1 VGKIFNALEKY
12 KKERKATT
20 RPQKLKPGDYEAL
33 LQYDWAAGKLDLEHP
48 LVIQD
53 RGTVQR
59 LMTYRLIESDGSL
72 TPAGKAKYAE
82 LNGPE
87 PKSTVSETVPEPE
100 NKIRRPLPEPVPER
114 QEIETAVD
122 ETDLQVPLKPVV
134 KERLKPSDWEVLM
147 QYDRNTRKLDVKD
160 QDAGAV
166 RRLLEN
172 DMIFDGGKLTP
183 QALQLCK
190 ELEPE
195 NIVPPDNTV
204 GDTGKIAGI
213 AEEQIRK
220 EPFNKLEP
228 AVSIKPMAVPEAA
241 PEIVSEAAPEPVEAK
256 KEGRVVK
263 ASAPKPSLPL
273 SHSEKMDRNLVSFFS
288 PQSFEAEQ
296 FKILR
301 SNLLYPVSGKP
312 PRSVMVTSPMPG
324 EGKSFVAANLAISV
338 ALNINRHV
346 LLMDC
351 DLRRPSIHTRF
362 GFSNVPG
369 LSNYLANGVSLSDLL
384 IRTSVDKL
392 TILPGGPPPD
402 NPSELLSSERMSK
415 LLAEATE
422 RYQDRLIILDSP
434 PPVLTAET
442 SVLARWVDGVVIV
455 IKHGKT
461 PREGVSE
468 VIEKMGKAKI
478 IGAVINNFE
487 VYSSRYY
494 GRYYGKSGTYK

>member
-20 RPQKLKPGDYEAL
+20 RTEKLKPADYEAL
-33 LQYDWAAGKLDLEHP
+33 LQYDWATGKLDLKHP
-48 LVIQD
+48 LVIHD
-53 RGTVQR
+53 PGTVQR

-87 PKSTVSETVPEPE
+87 PKSAVGKPVPEPE
-100 NKIRRPLPEPVPER
+100 KETRRPQPEPVPEW
-114 QEIETAVD
+114 QEIETAAD
-122 ETDLQVPLKPVV
+122 DTGFKVPLKPVV
-134 KERLKPSDWEVLM
+134 LEKLKPSDWDVLM
-147 QYDRNTRKLDVKD
+147 QYDRNTRKLDLKD

-190 ELEPE
+190 ELKPDK
-195 NIVPPDNTV
+195 IVPSDNIIS
-204 GDTGKIAGI
+204 DTGEI
-213 AEEQIRK
+213 AE
-220 EPFNKLEP
+220 
-228 AVSIKPMAVPEAA
+228 
-241 PEIVSEAAPEPVEAK
+241 IVAKPVEAQPAVEVEAEEAVEPK
-256 KEGRVVK
+256 KVEPEPAK
-263 ASAPKPSLPL
+263 FTEKSPAKKMPAPKPALPA
-273 SHSEKMDRNLVSFFS
+273 SHNEKMDQNLVSFFN

-301 SNLLYPVSGKP
+301 SNLLYPVSGNP

-351 DLRRPSIHTRF
+351 DLRRPTIHTRF
-362 GFSNVPG
+362 GFSDVPG
-369 LSNYLANGVSLSDLL
+369 LSDYLANGVSLSDLL
-384 IRTSVDKL
+384 IRTSIDKL

-402 NPSELLSSERMSK
+402 NPSELLSSERMSE
-415 LLAEATE
+415 LLAEAIE

-434 PPVLTAET
+434 PPSLTAET

-494 GRYYGKSGTYK
+494 GKYYGKGGTYK